1 LIDAIFV
8 DWYSADIVASSM
20 LEAIVLVAVPVV
32 VVVVAAAFESHR
44 HHHAPAAQMQML
56 YSMKSQVWAAY
67 LVLLLCPY

>member
-20 LEAIVLVAVPVV
+20 LEAIVLVAAPF
-32 VVVVAAAFESHR
+32 VAAAFESHR